1 MKLKIALASD
11 HGGFQLKEK
20 IKKYLEEQ
28 NYEYEDFGTNNE
40 ESVDYSDFASKVTES
55 ILAGNNDRGILICGT
70 GIGMSIA
77 ANKVPGIRAT
87 LCHDEYTAKM
97 SREHNDS
104 NILVLGGRVLDK
116 TKAKSIVD
124 VWLKTEFTDE
134 DRHARWLKKIEDI
147 EKKVQNKF
155 LNNKRP

>member
-134 DRHARWLKKIEDI
+134 DRHARRLKKIEDI

>member
-1 MKLKIALASD
+1 
-11 HGGFQLKEK
+11 
-20 IKKYLEEQ
+20 
-28 NYEYEDFGTNNE
+28 
-40 ESVDYSDFASKVTES
+40 
-55 ILAGNNDRGILICGT
+55 
-70 GIGMSIA
+70 MSIA